1 MFLAALSET
10 ELTKQDFLRL
20 VSHNPVYAEVFFDGC
35 VELGESRVPAGHMR
49 QYMWRLQDKKITSND
64 ITIVVMF
71 NNTREK
77 HPIDDFKF
85 VHRRRADEIDMFVG
99 RIAKTVSA
107 EEIEMLTSDE
117 GNLVY
122 ILRRCNTE
130 PLSEQFS
137 KHSRRQIKAV

>member
-20 VSHNPVYAEVFFDGC
+20 VSHNPVYAEVLFDGY
-35 VELGESRVPAGHMR
+35 VELGETRVPAGHMR

-77 HPIDDFKF
+77 HSIDDFKF
-85 VHRRRADEIDMFVG
+85 VHRRRSDEIDMFVG
-99 RIAKTVSA
+99 RIAKTVRA

-122 ILRRCNTE
+122 ILRDCDTE

-137 KHSRRQIKAV
+137 KHTRRHIKAV